1 MKLLDKSIN
10 ELKEKNDLMDALLD
24 EQGRHLVNLLY
35 ATFKIAGMYE
45 PNNNRYIEQASK
57 LRQILK
63 QIFEDEPDFTL
74 TIKGGYLYLNGVRL
88 KTDRDSETAMTYF
101 LETWPKMGMS
111 GLTFMQKLDPREL
124 DKFVFSMNGFEY
136 GEEREANFD
145 TIKQRLN
152 ELGIENIT
160 VNRFSQEEEEEED
173 EDKYKA
179 IRVKAK
185 KTFFSAISVVHNNMN
200 QVKNHNTINIAK
212 TKRVVQNLIDVIIE
226 DESAL
231 MEMTALR
238 NFDDYTYVHSVN
250 VCVLSLILGFNLGLD
265 RRRLSNLGV
274 GSLIHDIGKTKLP
287 LELVNKPDSYDEYDW
302 ELMRRHPLYGV
313 KFILKTRNVEETTA
327 RSASAIYEH
336 HIAYDGSGY
345 PDLLKKRLPTLFA
358 RIVAI
363 TDTFNAMSS
372 GRIYHRKKNLPDEVM
387 TNMVNR
393 AGSAFDPILLKVFV
407 NALGI
412 YPVGTVVALSSN
424 QVGIVTKGNPKDPEN
439 PKVKIVA
446 DEGGLLE
453 LDQVKVIDLSEEPE
467 INVTRMIDGDKYNI
481 NHANYLDKF

>member
-1 MKLLDKSIN
+1 LIDRSLGD
-10 ELKEKNDLMDALLD
+10 LKQKNDLMEALLD
-24 EQGRHLVNLLY
+24 EQGRHLINLLH
-35 ATFKIAGMYE
+35 ATLKIAGMYE

-57 LRQILK
+57 LRAILK
-63 QIFEDEPDFTL
+63 QIFEDEPDFNL

-88 KTDRDSETAMTYF
+88 KSERDGETAMAYF
-101 LETWPKMGMS
+101 LEIWPRMGMS
-111 GLTFMQKLDPREL
+111 GLTFMAKLDPHEL
-124 DKFVFSMNGFEY
+124 DKFIFFMNGFSC
-136 GEEREANFD
+136 GENPEENFE
-145 TIKQRLN
+145 TIKQKLN
-152 ELGIENIT
+152 ELKVENIT
-160 VNRFSQEEEEEED
+160 PTRILQEIEEEEE

-179 IRVKAK
+179 IRLKAQ
-185 KTFFSAISVVHNNMN
+185 KTFFSAISVVHNTMN
-200 QVKNHNTINIAK
+200 QVKSHNNVNIAR

-250 VCVLSLILGFNLGLD
+250 VCVLSLILGHNLGLD

-274 GSLIHDIGKTKLP
+274 AALIHDIGKTKLP
-287 LELVNKPDSYDEYDW
+287 VELVNKPDSYDEYDW
-302 ELMRRHPLYGV
+302 ELMRKHPLHGV

-327 RSASAIYEH
+327 RAASAIYEH
-336 HIAYDGSGY
+336 HITYEGSGY

-358 RIVAI
+358 RIVAV
-363 TDTFNAMSS
+363 TDTYNAMTS
-372 GRIYHRKKNLPDEVM
+372 GRVYHRKKNLPDEVI

-393 AGSAFDPILLKVFV
+393 AGSAFDPMLLKVFI

-424 QVGIVTKGNPKDPEN
+424 QVGIVTKSNPRDPEK

-453 LDQVKVIDLSEEPE
+453 LNQVKVIDLSKETG
-467 INVTRMIDGDKYNI
+467 ISVTKMIDGDKYNI
-481 NHANYLDKF
+481 NNANYLDKF

>member
-1 MKLLDKSIN
+1 MHNRS
-10 ELKEKNDLMDALLD
+10 LKDLQEKNDLFEALLD
-24 EQGRHLVNLLY
+24 EQGRHLVNLLH

-57 LRQILK
+57 LREILK
-63 QIFEDEPDFTL
+63 QIFDEEPDFTL
-74 TIKGGYLYLNGVRL
+74 TIKGGYMYLNGVRL
-88 KTDRDSETAMTYF
+88 KSDRDSEMAMTYF
-101 LETWPKMGMS
+101 LENWPKMGMS
-111 GLTFMQKLDPREL
+111 GLTFMRKLDPREL
-124 DKFVFSMNGFEY
+124 DKFIFFLNGFEMREKP
-136 GEEREANFD
+136 EENFD
-145 TIKQRLN
+145 IIKERLI
-152 ELGIENIT
+152 ELKIENIAPT
-160 VNRFSQEEEEEED
+160 RFTEEAEEEED
-173 EDKYKA
+173 EDRYKA

-200 QVKNHNTINIAK
+200 QVKNHNNINVAK

-226 DESAL
+226 DEAAL

-250 VCVLSLILGFNLGLD
+250 VCVLALILGHHLGLD

-287 LELVNKPDSYDEYDW
+287 VELVNKPDSYDEYDW
-302 ELMRRHPLYGV
+302 ELMRKHPIYGV

-327 RSASAIYEH
+327 RAASAIYEH

-345 PDLLKKRLPTLFA
+345 PDLLKKRMPTLFA

-363 TDTFNAMSS
+363 CDTYNAMSS
-372 GRIYHRKKNLPDEVM
+372 GRVYHRKKNLPDEVV

-393 AGSAFDPILLKVFV
+393 AGKGFDPILLKVFV
-407 NALGI
+407 NAMGI

-424 QVGIVTKGNPKDPEN
+424 QVGIVTKNNPKDPEN

-446 DEGGLLE
+446 DQGGLLQ
-453 LDQVKVIDLSEEPE
+453 LDKVKVIDLSKESD
-467 INVTRMIDGDKYNI
+467 IIVTRMIDGDKYNI
-481 NHANYLDKF
+481 NHANYLDT

>member
-1 MKLLDKSIN
+1 MLNRSLD
-10 ELKEKNDLMDALLD
+10 ELKEKNDLMEALLD
-24 EQGRHLVNLLY
+24 EQGRHLVNLLH

-45 PNNNRYIEQASK
+45 PNNNRYIEQAGK
-57 LRQILK
+57 LRSILK

-88 KTDRDSETAMTYF
+88 KSDRDCETAMTYF
-101 LETWPKMGMS
+101 LEQWPQLGMS
-111 GLTFMQKLDPREL
+111 GLTFMHKLDPREL
-124 DKFVFSMNGFEY
+124 DKFIFFLNGFERTENR
-136 GEEREANFD
+136 EENFD

-152 ELGIENIT
+152 ELAVENISVT
-160 VNRFSQEEEEEED
+160 RFSEETVEEED
-173 EDKYKA
+173 EDRYKA

-185 KTFFSAISVVHNNMN
+185 KSFFSAISVVHNNMN

-250 VCVLSLILGFNLGLD
+250 VCVLSLVLGFNLGLD
-265 RRRLSNLGV
+265 RKRLSNLGV

-287 LELVNKPDSYDEYDW
+287 VELVNKPDTFDEYDW
-302 ELMRRHPLYGV
+302 ELMRKHPIYGV

-327 RSASAIYEH
+327 RAASAIYEH

-345 PDLLKKRLPTLFA
+345 PDLLKKRIPTLFA

-363 TDTFNAMSS
+363 CDTYNAMTS
-372 GRIYHRKKNLPDEVM
+372 GRVYHRKKNLPDEVI

-393 AGSAFDPILLKVFV
+393 AGKAFDPMLLKVFI

-424 QVGIVTKGNPKDPEN
+424 QVGIVTKSNPADPEN

-446 DEGGLLE
+446 DESGLLQ
-453 LDQVKVIDLSEEPE
+453 LDQVKVIDLSKESE
-467 INVTRMIDGDKYNI
+467 INVTRMLDGDKYNI
-481 NHANYLDKF
+481 NNANYLDKF